1 MSPYVRRGNRF
12 SVNVAEGINQNEPAV
27 HNTNTVNV
35 TNIVTR
41 DIKLEDLD
49 EAPEEPELTPEPRQ
63 YPSSE
68 LWTVPVLR
76 KIINA
81 INNAYFNA
89 KIIDNIINRDDLK
102 SILEAVTNKQVE
114 ITLQEVEPKCA
125 KCEKLIIMREVA
137 KITVVDNGTQQNF
150 KYVYNDV
157 YEALLNDFHINMNRV
172 FVTV

>member
-114 ITLQEVEPKCA
+114 ITLQEVEPKCT